1 MERVIT
7 YIDGFNLYFGL
18 RESGF
23 RRYLWLNLVQ
33 LSTRLVRPS
42 QKLVYAKYFTARIA
56 NPPDKQRRQAI
67 YLEALSTLSDLQIF
81 YGKYQ
86 LNQRKCRSCGYTD
99 RVPSEKMTD
108 VNIAVELL
116 SDAFQDYF
124 DTALLISADSDLCG
138 PIEAVL
144 RLFPTKRVVV
154 AFPPSRNS
162 AELTRVA
169 SAYLRIGRAAL
180 AGSQFSD
187 EVVKPDGYI
196 LRRPTSWR

>member
-18 RESGF
+18 REGGF
-23 RRYLWLNLVQ
+23 RRFLWLDLVDM
-33 LSTRLVRPS
+33 STRLLRPP
-42 QKLVYAKYFTARIA
+42 QKLVQSKYFTARVA
-56 NPPDKQRRQAI
+56 SPPDKQRRQSV
-67 YLEALSTLSDLQIF
+67 YLEALATLPDLQIF

-86 LNQRKCRSCGYTD
+86 LNRRQCRNCNYTD
-99 RVPSEKMTD
+99 SVPSEKMTD

-116 SDAFQDYF
+116 TDAFQDHF
-124 DTALLISADSDLCG
+124 DTAMLISADSDLRG

-154 AFPPSRNS
+154 AFPPKRNS
-162 AELTRVA
+162 AELMRVA
-169 SAYLRIGRAAL
+169 SAYLHIGRAAL

-187 EVVKPDGYI
+187 EVTKSDGYV
-196 LRRPTSWR
+196 LRRPVSWR

>member
-18 RESGF
+18 REGGF
-23 RRYLWLNLVQ
+23 RRFLWLDLVGM
-33 LSTRLVRPS
+33 STRLLRPS
-42 QKLVYAKYFTARIA
+42 QKLVQSKYFTARVA
-56 NPPDKQRRQAI
+56 SPPDKQRRQSV
-67 YLEALSTLSDLQIF
+67 YLEALGTLPDLQIF

-86 LNQRKCRSCGYTD
+86 LNRRQCRNCNYTD
-99 RVPSEKMTD
+99 SVPSEKMTD

-116 SDAFQDYF
+116 TDAFQDHF
-124 DTALLISADSDLCG
+124 DTALLISADSDLRG

-154 AFPPSRNS
+154 AFPPKRNS
-162 AELTRVA
+162 AELMRVA

-187 EVVKPDGYI
+187 EVTKSDGYV
-196 LRRPTSWR
+196 LRRPTPWH